1 MIKKLKINSVEYEL
15 KLNDEQFKL
24 INEFINLTDRL
35 WEMVKD
41 VDFNTNTSLN
51 FSVGNNMK
59 KETILPKD
67 KDVASVLHCLRPLI
81 LHEERTYLP
90 KIKNI
95 IVQNIKDENIT
106 LFLKK
111 LVKNFNMI
119 DAFKIKFND
128 INLIN
133 DNTFKEWLNAFEFHR
148 DIEKQK
154 SLNVV
159 IEGMGLDFFK
169 SQMMVIAISKMNA
182 IFGFT
187 TLLKEII
194 IEHTSVI
201 SFNDEGTSFK
211 IYS

>member
-15 KLNDEQFKL
+15 KLNNEEFKL
-24 INEFINLTDRL
+24 IKEFINLTDRL

-41 VDFNTNTSLN
+41 VNFNTNTSLN
-51 FSVGNNMK
+51 FSIDSDMK
-59 KETILPKD
+59 KETTLPKD
-67 KDVASVLHCLRPLI
+67 KDIFAVLHCLRPLI
-81 LHEERTYLP
+81 LQKERTYLP
-90 KIKNI
+90 TVKNI
-95 IVQNIKDENIT
+95 IRKNIKDEKIKY
-106 LFLKK
+106 FLKK
-111 LVKNFNMI
+111 LVENFKMI
-119 DAFKIKFND
+119 DASRIKFND
-128 INLIN
+128 INLID

-159 IEGMGLDFFK
+159 IEGMGSDFFK
-169 SQMMVIAISKMNA
+169 SQMMIITIFKMNA

-211 IYS
+211 IFS